1 VSDPSDTSDDPRLRD
16 GLLPCAITFLAVR
29 IGLIVLAAL
38 ATGLFPA
45 RDAVSVP
52 GWIAPAL
59 GHGWHDV
66 FSAFERQ
73 DALWFLRI
81 ADTGYALRDGS
92 AAFFPLYPLLVRA
105 TSWLVGGHLLFAATL
120 VSNVAFFGSLLVLYD
135 LTVREFSRD
144 VARRTIVYIS
154 IFPTAFFFFAPY
166 SESLFLLLS
175 LIAFREAR
183 RDRWWGAAGAGALAA
198 LTRSLGVVLAP
209 ALLVMALERRGDGG
223 ILWARLLAGAAVL
236 LGPLAYLGWWGV
248 SHGDALQPIHA
259 QENWQ
264 REGAFPL
271 TTLWSGLKLALGVGV
286 PDPNYWLIDFLV
298 VAVVIVAVLAGLR
311 RLPLPYLTYALG
323 SLLIPLS
330 YPFEPRPLLSMPRF
344 VAVIF
349 PAYWVLADAAERRTL
364 PHTAIVATFAGGLTL
379 LAVLFMNWWHIF

>member
-1 VSDPSDTSDDPRLRD
+1 MSEPSDTSDDPRLRD

-209 ALLVMALERRGDGG
+209 ALIVMALERRGDGG
-223 ILWARLLAGAAVL
+223 IVWARLLAGATVL

-248 SHGDALQPIHA
+248 AHGDALQPIHA
-259 QENWQ
+259 QANWQ

-271 TTLWSGLKLALGVGV
+271 TTLWSGFKLALGVGV
-286 PDPNYWLIDFLV
+286 SDPNYWLIDFLV

-330 YPFEPRPLLSMPRF
+330 YPFAPRPLLSMPRF

-349 PAYWVLADAAERRTL
+349 PAFWVLADAAERRRL
-364 PHTAIVATFAGGLTL
+364 PNTAIVATFAGGLSL
-379 LAVLFMNWWHIF
+379 LAVLFVNWWHIF

>member
-1 VSDPSDTSDDPRLRD
+1 M
-16 GLLPCAITFLAVR
+16 LPCAITFLAVR

-92 AAFFPLYPLLVRA
+92 AAFFPLYPLVVRA
-105 TSWLVGGHLLFAATL
+105 TSWVVGGHLLFAATL
-120 VSNVAFFGSLLVLYD
+120 VSNAAFFGSLLVLYD
-135 LTVREFSRD
+135 LTVREFSAG
-144 VARRTIVYIS
+144 VARRTIVYIT

-183 RDRWWGAAGAGALAA
+183 RDRWWSAAGAGALAA

-209 ALLVMALERRGDGG
+209 ALIVMALERRGEGG
-223 ILWARLLAGAAVL
+223 IMWARILAGAAVL
-236 LGPLAYLGWWGV
+236 LGPLAYLGWWGAA
-248 SHGDALQPIHA
+248 HGDAFQPIHA
-259 QENWQ
+259 QANWQ

-271 TTLWSGLKLALGVGV
+271 TTLWNGLKLALGVGV

-298 VAVVIVAVLAGLR
+298 VAVVVVAVLAGLR
-311 RLPLPYLTYALG
+311 RLPLSYLTYALG

-330 YPFEPRPLLSMPRF
+330 YPFAPRPLLSMPRF

-349 PAYWVLADAAERRTL
+349 PAFWVLADAAERRTF
-364 PHTAIVATFAGGLTL
+364 PHTAIVATFAGGLSL

>member
-1 VSDPSDTSDDPRLRD
+1 VSEPSDTSDDPRLRD

-81 ADTGYALRDGS
+81 ADTGYTLRDGS

-209 ALLVMALERRGDGG
+209 ALIVMALERRGDGG
-223 ILWARLLAGAAVL
+223 ILRARLLAGAAVL

-248 SHGDALQPIHA
+248 AHGDALQPIHA
-259 QENWQ
+259 QANWQ

-271 TTLWSGLKLALGVGV
+271 TTLWNGLKLALGVGV
-286 PDPNYWLIDFLV
+286 PDPSYWLIDFLV
-298 VAVVIVAVLAGLR
+298 VAVVIVAVFAGLR

-330 YPFEPRPLLSMPRF
+330 YPFAPRPLLSMPRF

-349 PAYWVLADAAERRTL
+349 PAFWVLADAAERRTL
-364 PHTAIVATFAGGLTL
+364 PDTAIVATFAGGLSL